1 VRRIAPVAF
10 FLLLVV
16 SAGSVTASADTIVLK
31 NGRRIV
37 ADSVV
42 ETDDHVSYQTAA
54 GELTLPRSMVERVE
68 KDNFSPTYHHG
79 DAPNLTSPH
88 VEMPHST
95 GDVANAVVRDGSV
108 DNGYL
113 ARLEGQARSGGA
125 EDIARVTTA
134 HYAAAQFLIAKGDF
148 DHAGEHYRR
157 ALEFAPDNVPLLLN
171 LAILRLRQ
179 SQFTAA
185 IEPLER
191 AKKISPDSPDVAKL
205 LGWAYYD
212 SNRLNDAVNEWQ
224 RSVKLKPDAEVTS
237 ALAKAQRD
245 RDEETDYREGE
256 TAHFSVKYSGN
267 ANPDLARSILYA
279 LEQHYRDLESQ
290 LDYTPPEP
298 VSVILYTNQ
307 AFADITRAPGW
318 AGAVNDGR
326 IRVPVQGLT
335 SVTPELSRVLKHE
348 LTHSFVAQKTRG
360 RAPTWLQEGL
370 AQWMEG
376 RRSAEYASSLVQT
389 YDKSAAPS
397 FSTMEGSWMSL
408 SGDSVTYAYAWALA
422 AVEEIISAGGMGDI
436 ERLLDRIATEPS
448 TETALRDSTRMDYA
462 DLAQQTAN
470 YLRHEYTR

>member
-1 VRRIAPVAF
+1 MRRAAPVAF

-16 SAGSVTASADTIVLK
+16 SAASADTIVLK

-42 ETDDHVSYQTAA
+42 ETDDHVSYQTPA

-79 DAPNLTSPH
+79 DAANLTSPH
-88 VEMPHST
+88 VDMPHSD
-95 GDVANAVVRDGSV
+95 GDIANAVVRDGSV

-113 ARLEGQARSGGA
+113 ARLETRARGGHA
-125 EDIARVTTA
+125 EEIANLA
-134 HYAAAQFLIAKGDF
+134 AAQYAAAQFLIGKGDL
-148 DHAGEHYRR
+148 DHAAEHYRR
-157 ALEFAPDNVPLLLN
+157 ALEFAPDNLPLLLN
-171 LAILRLRQ
+171 LAILQLRQ

-185 IEPLER
+185 ISPLEH
-191 AKKISPDSPDVAKL
+191 AQKISPDSPDVAKL

-212 SNRLNDAVNEWQ
+212 SNRLNEAVNEWQ
-224 RSVKLKPDAEVTS
+224 RSIKLKPDAEVTS

-256 TAHFSVKYSGN
+256 TAHFSVKYAGG
-267 ANPDLARSILYA
+267 ANPDLARSILYV

-298 VSVILYTNQ
+298 VAVILYTNQ

-335 SVTPELSRVLKHE
+335 SVTPDLSRVLKHE

-360 RAPTWLQEGL
+360 KAPTWLQEGL

-376 RRSAEYASSLVQT
+376 RRSAGYAASLVQI

-397 FSTMEGSWMSL
+397 FATMEGSWMSL

-422 AVEEIISAGGMGDI
+422 AVEGMINAGGMGDI
-436 ERLLDRIATEPS
+436 ERLLDRIATEPT

>member
-1 VRRIAPVAF
+1 M
-10 FLLLVV
+10 V
-16 SAGSVTASADTIVLK
+16 SAASADTIVLK

-42 ETDDHVSYQTAA
+42 ETDDHVSYETPA
-54 GELTLPRSMVERVE
+54 GEMTLPRSIVDRVE
-68 KDNFSPTYHHG
+68 KDHLSPSYHHG
-79 DAPNLTSPH
+79 EAANLTSPH
-88 VEMPHST
+88 VEMTHSY
-95 GDVANAVVRDGSV
+95 GDIASAAIKDGSV
-108 DNGYL
+108 DNGFL
-113 ARLEGQARSGGA
+113 ANLETRARSGNSEEVA
-125 EDIARVTTA
+125 KVAAA
-134 HYAAAQFLIAKGDF
+134 HHAAAQFLIGKGDF
-148 DHAGEHYRR
+148 EHAVEHYLR

-171 LAILRLRQ
+171 LAILQLRQ

-185 IEPLER
+185 IEPLEH
-191 AKKISPDSPDVAKL
+191 AKGIAPDSPDVAKL

-212 SNRLNDAVNEWQ
+212 ANRVNDAVNEWQ
-224 RSVKLKPDAEVTS
+224 RSLKLKSDPEVVS

-256 TAHFSVKYSGN
+256 TAHFNVKYAGG
-267 ANPDLARSILYA
+267 ANPDLARSILYV

-290 LDYTPPEP
+290 LDFTPPEP
-298 VSVILYTNQ
+298 VAVVLYTNQ
-307 AFADITRAPGW
+307 AFADITRAPDW
-318 AGAVNDGR
+318 VGAVNDGR

-348 LTHSFVAQKTRG
+348 LTHSFVSQKTRG

-376 RRSAEYASSLVQT
+376 RRSAGYASSLVQI

-397 FSTMEGSWMSL
+397 FATMEGSWLSL
-408 SGDSVTYAYAWALA
+408 SGDAATYAYAWALA
-422 AVEEIISAGGMGDI
+422 AVEEIINAGGMGDV

-448 TETALRDSTRMDYA
+448 TETALRDATRMDYA